1 MNTPT
6 MPRLIFFTV
15 AVLAGA
21 VSILTDRFFVPGI
34 LLIGFSSIVLMNKR
48 EQKKHWSTPLA
59 KWQIVRGFIPL
70 ILIVSFIAYLIVARE
85 RGSAPSETTMAS
97 ISAVFKVVFVIAVVF
112 MIGQPWLRWYR
123 GRNTSGAPSESD

>member
-1 MNTPT
+1 

-21 VSILTDRFFVPGI
+21 IAILTDRFFVPGI
-34 LLIGFSSIVLMNKR
+34 LLIGFSSIVLRGKR
-48 EQKKHWSTPLA
+48 EQKKLWSTPLT

-70 ILIVSFIAYLIVARE
+70 ILIGSFMAYLIVARE
-85 RGSAPSETTMAS
+85 RGSAPSETTMTS
-97 ISAVFKVVFVIAVVF
+97 ISGVFKVGFVIAGVF

-123 GRNTSGAPSESD
+123 SRNTAGAPSESD